1 MRCTTARRYS
11 KASAST
17 RRREAQSGFRLTDH
31 VHRLYDSAKIY
42 RMKIPYTRD
51 VLVGACRDVV
61 RENGLLQGAYI
72 RPIAFRGYGEMGVA
86 GNIDQP
92 ANVSIA
98 AWEWGSYLGEGGLEQ
113 GVDVCVSSW
122 QRVAPN
128 TVPALAKAG
137 GNYLVERARDARG
150 APSRL
155 RRRALRSART
165 AT

>member
-1 MRCTTARRYS
+1 MPSR
-11 KASAST
+11 
-17 RRREAQSGFRLTDH
+17 FRLTDH
-31 VHRLYDSAKIY
+31 IRRLFDSAKIY

-51 VLVGACRDVV
+51 VLIGACRDVV

-86 GNIDQP
+86 GNIEQP

-137 GNYLVERARDARG
+137 GQLLVERARDARG
-150 APSRL
+150 TPSRFH
-155 RRRALRSART
+155 RGASRSALE